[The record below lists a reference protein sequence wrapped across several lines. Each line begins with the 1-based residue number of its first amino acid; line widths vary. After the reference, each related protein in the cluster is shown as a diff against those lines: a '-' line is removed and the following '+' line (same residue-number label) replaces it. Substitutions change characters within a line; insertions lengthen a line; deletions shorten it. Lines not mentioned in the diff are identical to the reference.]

1 MKVIIAGGRGLLGNA
16 LSAAL
21 VRDRHDVI
29 VLTRGSA
36 AGSTA
41 GVRWLQ
47 WIPASRTGSWLAE
60 IDGAGAVVNLA
71 GESIAAGR
79 WSAARKQ
86 QIEAS
91 RIVATRNLVE
101 AIAAS
106 TSPPRVFVSGS
117 AVGYYGPCGDE
128 IVTEAAPPGT
138 DFLAGVCVRWESE
151 AARAASSTVRVIELR
166 TGLVLARTGGALPR
180 MLLPFRVGIGGPL
193 GTGRQY
199 WPWVHVDDWV
209 SQIRWAIATPAI
221 SGPIN
226 VAAPHPVTNA
236 EFARQLGRAMHRPA
250 WLPTPG
256 FALRLMLGEM
266 AEGLLLS
273 GQRVLPDKALKAG
286 FSFRYPHLEDALSDL
301 FSPRNG

>member
-21 VRDRHDVI
+21 VRDHHEVV
-29 VLTRGSA
+29 VLTRRPA
-36 AGSTA
+36 DKSTA
-41 GVRWLQ
+41 GVRLLQ

-60 IDGAGAVVNLA
+60 IGEAGAVVNLA

-86 QIEAS
+86 QIETS

-106 TSPPRVFVSGS
+106 NSRPLVFVSGS

-138 DFLAGVCVRWESE
+138 DFLAGVCARWESE
-151 AARAASSTVRVIELR
+151 AARAASPTVRVIGLR

-180 MLLPFRVGIGGPL
+180 MLLPFRLGIGGRL
-193 GTGRQY
+193 AAGRPY
-199 WPWVHVDDWV
+199 WPWVHIDDWV
-209 SQIRWAIATPAI
+209 GLVQWAIATPGI

-226 VAAPHPVTNA
+226 VTAPHPVTNA
-236 EFARQLGRAMHRPA
+236 EFARHLGRAMHRPA
-250 WLPTPG
+250 WLPTPA
-256 FALRLMLGEM
+256 FALRVMLGEM

-273 GQRVLPDKALKAG
+273 GQRAVPDKALRAD
-286 FSFRYPHLEDALSDL
+286 FSFRYPHLASALADL
-301 FSPRNG
+301 FARNG